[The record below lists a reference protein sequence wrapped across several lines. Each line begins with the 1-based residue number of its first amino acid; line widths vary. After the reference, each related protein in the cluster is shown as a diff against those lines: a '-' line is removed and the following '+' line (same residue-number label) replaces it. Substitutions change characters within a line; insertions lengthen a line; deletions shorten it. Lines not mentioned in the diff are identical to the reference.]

1 MFIKL
6 GQFVSRFWGLVLC
19 GWVLL
24 LVALYAVTPPFESML
39 KEGEFAFLPTD
50 SDSVQAEL
58 LFEKAFPDDL
68 LTSTVV
74 IVARRPARQTGL
86 EQEDRDYIHDTLVPL
101 LRAIGVR
108 STAAEDEPDAAA
120 DVKAEKYVKQF
131 QHLKLTEEESDLV
144 YRVRDWTHPRI
155 GHLLDS
161 EDGKATL
168 LIISLTTEFAAD
180 VNIPLIWKIDQ
191 LRDAL
196 KLHEDEELRIPPG
209 MELSLSGTATVG
221 RDMRTASK
229 ESGERTE
236 SATIIL
242 VLVLLILIY
251 RAPLLAIIPLMT
263 VGVAVATSMFVLS
276 GLAQLEFLSLF
287 KDIEIFITVLVYG
300 AGVDYCLF
308 LIARYKEELDHGAS
322 YSEATS
328 ASIGKVGA
336 ALAASAGTSGIG
348 IGMMSFAEF
357 GKFQQAGNAI
367 FIALMICLVTSLT
380 FAPAMIRLC
389 GKWAFW
395 PYLPNDTAQRVSW
408 FSPTTLMGR
417 LMKGDA
423 VEQFWA
429 KMCQRIEK
437 APAKIWIITV
447 SLMLPFAFFGTVF
460 IDQLSYGLL
469 SELPDHYLSVQGA
482 RAAQQHF
489 PPGETGPAHVL
500 LKNPAIDY
508 TNSNVIEQLGVISE
522 KIEAHKDEL
531 DVSDVR
537 SVNNPTG
544 ITKRAVKYQ
553 AELDKNLGLIER
565 RVINQKIREYYVTQV
580 DELDHSI
587 TRFDLVFTS
596 DPFSRDS
603 IANFNLFR
611 KRMKEYVAEFDTAIQ
626 AFHEEEI
633 ETLKEELQQPGLE
646 KEERAELETTLKE
659 LNAQETPPTELYFL
673 GPTASIA
680 DLKTVTD
687 RDQIRIEVLVLA
699 AVFVILVMLLRRIMI
714 CFYLLMSVFFTFFV
728 SLGSAALFFYML
740 DPSGFAGL
748 DWKVPVFLFTILIA
762 VGEDYNILLMTRI
775 EEEQKEHGLV
785 QGALLALQKTGSIIS
800 SCGVIMAGTFS
811 SLLFGTLLG
820 MQQLG
825 FALAFGVLVDTFI
838 VRPILVPAWL
848 VMLYRGYFG
857 PLGRFL
863 GAPQIDPK
871 DSSTTSSPD
880 ADASA

>member
-1 MFIKL
+1 MFDKL
-6 GQFVSRFWGLVLC
+6 GQFVSRFWGPVLI

-24 LVALYAVTPPFESML
+24 LVVLFRITPPFDSML
-39 KEGEFAFLPTD
+39 KQGEFAFLPDD
-50 SDSVQAEL
+50 SDSVQAEA
-58 LFEKAFPDDL
+58 LFVKAFPDDL

-74 IVARRPARQTGL
+74 IVARRPARQSGL
-86 EQEDRDYIHDTLVPL
+86 TEDDRDYIHDTLVPL
-101 LRAIGVR
+101 LRSIGVR
-108 STAAEDEPDAAA
+108 STASEDEPDEAA
-120 DVKAEKYVKQF
+120 DLKAEKYAKQF
-131 QHLKLTEEESDLV
+131 QHLKLTEEESNLV

-155 GHLLDS
+155 GHLLNS
-161 EDGKATL
+161 KHGKATL
-168 LIISLTTEFAAD
+168 LIISLTTEYIAD
-180 VNIPLIWKIDQ
+180 DNIPLIWKIDQ
-191 LRDAL
+191 LRETL
-196 KLHEDEELRIPPG
+196 KLNVDEELRIPAG

-229 ESGERTE
+229 ESGQRTE

-251 RAPLLAIIPLMT
+251 RAPLLAIIPLVT
-263 VGVAVATSMFVLS
+263 VGVAVATSMLVLS
-276 GLAQLEFLSLF
+276 NLASFGVVSLF
-287 KDIEIFITVLVYG
+287 KDIEVFIKVLAYG

-308 LIARYKEELDHGAS
+308 LIARYKEELDQGAT
-322 YSEATS
+322 YPQATS

-336 ALAASAGTSGIG
+336 ALAASAGTSAIG

-367 FIALMICLVTSLT
+367 FIALMICLLTSLT
-380 FAPAMIRLC
+380 FAPALIRLC

-395 PYLPNDTAQRVSW
+395 PYLPNESVQRVSW
-408 FSPTTLMGR
+408 FSPTNLLGR
-417 LMKGDA
+417 LMKGD
-423 VEQFWA
+423 VIDRFWVN
-429 KMCQRIEK
+429 MCQRIEK
-437 APAKIWIITV
+437 APAKIWVITV

-489 PPGETGPAHVL
+489 PPGETGPAQVL
-500 LKNPAIDY
+500 LSNPSIDF
-508 TNSNVIEQLGVISE
+508 TQSNVINQLELLTE
-522 KIEAHKDEL
+522 KIKAHREEL
-531 DVSDVR
+531 DVSDIR
-537 SVNNPTG
+537 SVNDPTG
-544 ITKRAVKYQ
+544 ITDRAIKHQ
-553 AELDKNLGLIER
+553 EELEKDLGLIER
-565 RVINQKIREYYVTQV
+565 RVTNQKIREYYVTQV
-580 DELDHSI
+580 DELNHSI
-587 TRFDLVFTS
+587 TRLDLVFTS

-611 KRMKEYVAEFDTAIQ
+611 ERMEQYAAEFDIAIQ
-626 AFHEEEI
+626 ELHDEEI
-633 ETLKEELQQPGLE
+633 LALKEELEEPGLE
-646 KEERAELETTLKE
+646 NDEISELQEALKDVQSHTI
-659 LNAQETPPTELYFL
+659 LPTELSFL

-680 DLKTVTD
+680 DLKAVTD
-687 RDQIRIEVLVLA
+687 RDQIRIEVLVLT
-699 AVFVILVMLLRRIMI
+699 AVFLILVMLLRRVMI
-714 CFYLLMSVFFTFFV
+714 SFYLLMSVFFTFFV
-728 SLGSAALFFYML
+728 SLGAAALLFYSL

-775 EEEQKEHGLV
+775 GEEQKEHGLV
-785 QGALLALQKTGSIIS
+785 EGTLQALQKTGSIIS

-825 FALAFGVLVDTFI
+825 FALAFGVLIDTFI

-863 GAPQIDPK
+863 GAPRSEPNEPEP
-871 DSSTTSSPD
+871 TSSKT
-880 ADASA
+880 

>member
-1 MFIKL
+1 
-6 GQFVSRFWGLVLC
+6 
-19 GWVLL
+19 
-24 LVALYAVTPPFESML
+24 
-39 KEGEFAFLPTD
+39 
-50 SDSVQAEL
+50 
-58 LFEKAFPDDL
+58 
-68 LTSTVV
+68 
-74 IVARRPARQTGL
+74 
-86 EQEDRDYIHDTLVPL
+86 
-101 LRAIGVR
+101 
-108 STAAEDEPDAAA
+108 
-120 DVKAEKYVKQF
+120 
-131 QHLKLTEEESDLV
+131 
-144 YRVRDWTHPRI
+144 
-155 GHLLDS
+155 
-161 EDGKATL
+161 
-168 LIISLTTEFAAD
+168 
-180 VNIPLIWKIDQ
+180 
-191 LRDAL
+191 
-196 KLHEDEELRIPPG
+196 
-209 MELSLSGTATVG
+209 
-221 RDMRTASK
+221 
-229 ESGERTE
+229 
-236 SATIIL
+236 
-242 VLVLLILIY
+242 
-251 RAPLLAIIPLMT
+251 
-263 VGVAVATSMFVLS
+263 
-276 GLAQLEFLSLF
+276 
-287 KDIEIFITVLVYG
+287 
-300 AGVDYCLF
+300 
-308 LIARYKEELDHGAS
+308 
-322 YSEATS
+322 
-328 ASIGKVGA
+328 
-336 ALAASAGTSGIG
+336 
-348 IGMMSFAEF
+348 
-357 GKFQQAGNAI
+357 
-367 FIALMICLVTSLT
+367 
-380 FAPAMIRLC
+380 
-389 GKWAFW
+389 
-395 PYLPNDTAQRVSW
+395 
-408 FSPTTLMGR
+408 
-417 LMKGDA
+417 MKGDA

-740 DPSGFAGL
+740 DSFGICWSRL
-748 DWKVPVFLFTILIA
+748 ESSRLPV
-762 VGEDYNILLMTRI
+762 
-775 EEEQKEHGLV
+775 H
-785 QGALLALQKTGSIIS
+785 
-800 SCGVIMAGTFS
+800 
-811 SLLFGTLLG
+811 
-820 MQQLG
+820 
-825 FALAFGVLVDTFI
+825 
-838 VRPILVPAWL
+838 
-848 VMLYRGYFG
+848 
-857 PLGRFL
+857 
-863 GAPQIDPK
+863 DP
-871 DSSTTSSPD
+871 DRCRRRL
-880 ADASA
+880 